1 MNMDLLDGMD
11 YQKIVYDW
19 NQTDKAY
26 PKDKTI
32 QQLFEEQVRR
42 APDNVAVVFEEQ
54 ILTYHELNTR
64 ANQLAHKIRNSY
76 KQQTGTE
83 LRSDTLIALCL
94 DRSLEMIVAILA
106 VLKAGGAYVPLDPE
120 YPDERIAYI
129 LQDTQVKLVLTNA
142 HLVNHGNLKSING
155 LDKST
160 NGSVSRRLDLPL
172 DKVVCID
179 LSNELYQSQDKL
191 NPVLIN
197 KSTDLA
203 YTIYTSGTTGQP
215 KGVMIEHK
223 ALISR
228 IYFYLN
234 TYGLSDK
241 DIILAHRSFVFDAS
255 IEELIVPFC
264 IGMRSVLIAGI
275 PKNALIEYVDLILK
289 FNITKINMSPL
300 LLSEFLDLAI
310 DKKLTSLRLLIS
322 GGESLNVNVFN
333 KVCNFLKINP
343 NCQFINAYGPTE
355 STNDSLVLFS
365 DNTSCLRP
373 NYYSIIGKVIAN
385 TQAYVLNDE
394 LQIVPIGVIS
404 ELYIAGAGLAR
415 GYLNNPELTAERFIP
430 NPFATESDIANGY
443 TRMYKTGDLVRWLPD
458 GNLEYIGRNDFQ
470 VQIRGFRIELG
481 EIEEQLLR
489 IPQIRQ
495 ACVVAKTKVE
505 TNQQYLAAYYVLNK
519 EVSHGE
525 YLADEEI
532 LDKLGLVLPDYMLP
546 SVIMELDSLPLTI
559 SGKLDRRALP
569 DVEFTNTSNYVA
581 PESELEQT
589 IAQIWCEV
597 LGLEKVGIHDDFFRC
612 GGNSILA
619 IRLVH
624 QMSQVLDLHLAVVDI
639 FKHKTI
645 QSFIK
650 HLESTTTSQQYI
662 VMSPVSL
669 EHYPLS
675 FAQGRLWF
683 IEQYEAGT
691 NAYHIP
697 MLIELAMNVNVD
709 ILKQSIQA
717 IVARH
722 EILRTIFVKNSDGN
736 YYQKVQTAE
745 LEISEYN
752 FNDNNVSINFE
763 QQLDLDVNT
772 PFELTTSYPIRV
784 NIYQVKNDCVIGN
797 NNVIV
802 KSQLQQP
809 RHLLLINVHHIASDG
824 WSMDILVKEIYAY
837 YDYFS
842 RPKTKLS
849 LPHLTI
855 QYKDFAYWQRNYLSG
870 NILQQQLNY
879 WQQQLADYEP
889 LVLPTD
895 KVRPALVDYRGKS
908 IRFSLDAECSAK
920 LRLAARA
927 QNCSLYSVL
936 LSGFYVLLSKY
947 SNQDDIVIGTPFAN
961 RHYNQIENL
970 IGFFVNTL
978 VLRAKVNPDDCMVD
992 LIHQVYHELTNAK
1005 GHQDLPFEKVV
1016 DHLNV
1021 EKDLSRNPV
1030 FQVMFGV
1037 QSFGKLDNKQ
1047 QLFKVIDINQL
1058 NYYNVA
1064 KFDLECFM
1072 DDSEPVISGFFKY
1085 AVALYEESTIERMIV
1100 HYQFV
1105 LQQLANEVSPTL
1117 EYKQP
1122 HQQRKLKDYQL
1133 LSSTDYQKIVY
1144 DWNNTDK
1151 DYPKEKTIHQ
1161 LFEEQVQRTPDNV
1174 AVVFEEQSLTYRE
1187 LNTRA
1192 NQLAHKIRNSYKQQ
1206 TGTELSPDTLI
1217 ALCLDR
1223 SLEVI
1228 VAILAV
1234 LKAGGAY
1241 VPLDPEYPD
1250 ERIAYILQ
1258 DTQAKLLLT
1267 QSQHLAKLDQI
1278 LNAEIRIEPFNCISG
1293 AAMHANAG
1301 LHDEFGNKLYKKV
1314 MLLDIATP
1322 SSYQDEVDLE
1332 LGVTSKSDNLAYV
1345 IYTSGTTG
1353 KPKGVMIEHKSVVNR
1368 IEYMIDF
1375 SQISQRDV
1383 YCFKTNYI
1391 FDVSVSDVFT
1401 HLFSGAKIIA
1411 TNGGFDLNEL
1421 AMLIKTYSISAIHL
1435 VPSQYEFIH
1444 EIIMNS
1450 PIQKIYFSGEQLS
1463 RSILNRVPSNIMLYD
1478 YYGPTELGE
1487 ITSAKTKDLLTIGKS
1502 FDNSKTYV
1510 LDRNLQIVP
1519 IGVIGEL
1526 YIAGVGLARGYLNNP
1541 ELTAERFISNPFAS
1555 KSDLANGYTRMYK
1568 TGDLVR
1574 WLPDGNLEYIGRNDF
1589 QVKIRGFRI
1598 ELGEIEEQ
1606 LLRIPQIRQACVVA
1620 KTKTETIQQYLAAYY
1635 VLNKDLSYGEDLSAE
1650 KILAKLGLVLPDY
1663 MLPSALMELDT
1674 LPLTISGKLDRRA
1687 LPDIEF
1693 MNTSNYVAPSGELEQ
1708 TIAQIWCDILGLDKV
1723 GMHDNF
1729 FKLGGNSLNSIQLV
1743 TRIRQELNLDLRVA
1757 DIFIKPTIAKLLT
1770 NAQSI
1775 IQELD
1780 NCYFIA
1786 SNKQDDN
1793 KEIIV
1798 CIPGFLEEFELTY
1811 MELVHELHKCNVNTD
1826 IYILKT
1832 NFYEYGDV
1840 VEMAFY
1846 YINQL
1851 KKLNLLDHD
1860 IILCGYSAGGV
1871 IAYFMA
1877 QQLPQVIK
1885 KLILFDTHFYAES
1898 NYYQKIKNLVRA
1910 KFGMMIYINAFRA
1923 WKYMLPKIN
1932 TPILYFRAA
1941 NDQMRDRYKL
1951 SKKIKFY
1958 YLRQM
1963 KANLEYYILMLV
1975 RRFKL
1980 PNGLRRDM
1988 NIKEIHAI
1996 NAHHYGVNGILT
2008 SKYVPEIVQI
2018 IQDDIKDI

>member
-1 MNMDLLDGMD
+1 MNNNLLDEID
-11 YQKIVYDW
+11 YNKIVYDW

-32 QQLFEEQVRR
+32 QQLFEEQVQRT
-42 APDNVAVVFEEQ
+42 PDNIALVYGDIQLSYLELNEKVNQ
-54 ILTYHELNTR
+54 LSRHIRITYQQREMHELQ
-64 ANQLAHKIRNSY
+64 ADS
-76 KQQTGTE
+76 
-83 LRSDTLIALCL
+83 LIALCL
-94 DRSLEMIVAILA
+94 DRSLEMVVAIFA
-106 VLKAGGAYVPLDPE
+106 ILKSGAAYVPIDPS
-120 YPDERIAYI
+120 YPQERINYI
-129 LQDTQVKLVLTNA
+129 LADTKARLVLTNA
-142 HLVNHGNLKSING
+142 HLVNHENLKSMNV

-160 NGSVSRRLDLPL
+160 NESVSRRLDLPL

-179 LSNELYQSQDKL
+179 LSNKLYQSQDKL

-228 IYFYLN
+228 IFFYLN

-241 DIILAHRSFVFDAS
+241 DTILAHRSFVFDAS

-322 GGESLNVNVFN
+322 GGDSLNANVFN

-385 TQAYVLNDE
+385 TQAYVLNDD
-394 LQIVPIGVIS
+394 LQIVPIGVIG

-415 GYLNNPELTAERFIP
+415 GYLNNPELTAERFIS
-430 NPFATESDIANGY
+430 NPFASKSDLANGY

-470 VQIRGFRIELG
+470 VKIRGFRIELS

-489 IPQIRQ
+489 TPQIRQ
-495 ACVVAKTKVE
+495 ACVIAKSKTE
-505 TNQQYLAAYYVLNK
+505 TSQKYLAAYYVLNK
-519 EVSHGE
+519 DLSYGE
-525 YLADEEI
+525 DLSAEKILA
-532 LDKLGLVLPDYMLP
+532 KLGLVLPDYMLP
-546 SVIMELDSLPLTI
+546 SALMELDTLPLTI

-569 DVEFTNTSNYVA
+569 DIEFMNTSNYVA
-581 PESELEQT
+581 PSGELEQT
-589 IAQIWCEV
+589 IAQIWCDV
-597 LGLEKVGIHDDFFRC
+597 LSLEKVGIHDDFFRC

-624 QMSQVLDLHLAVVDI
+624 QMSQVLDLHIAVVDI

-736 YYQKVQTAE
+736 YYQQVQTAK
-745 LEISEYN
+745 LKINEYIIDEDKFPSL
-752 FNDNNVSINFE
+752 FNK
-763 QQLDLDVNT
+763 QLDLDVNT
-772 PFELTTSYPIRV
+772 PFELTTSYPILV
-784 NIYQVKNDCVIGN
+784 SVYQIISNSFVDTN
-797 NNVIV
+797 NAIIRNP
-802 KSQLQQP
+802 SQP
-809 RHLLLINVHHIASDG
+809 RRMLLINVHHIASDG

-842 RPKTKLS
+842 NSKTKLS

-895 KVRPALVDYRGKS
+895 KVRPALVDYSGKS

-978 VLRAKVNPDDCMVD
+978 VLRAKVNPDDSITD
-992 LIHQVYHELTNAK
+992 LIQQVHHELIHAQ
-1005 GHQDLPFEKVV
+1005 GHQDLPFEKLV

-1021 EKDLSRNPV
+1021 EKDLSRNPI

-1037 QSFGKLDNKQ
+1037 QYFGKLDAQQ
-1047 QLFKVIDINQL
+1047 QLFKVADIQDL
-1058 NYYNVA
+1058 NYNVA

-1072 DDSEPVISGFFKY
+1072 DDSESIISGFFKY
-1085 AVALYEESTIERMIV
+1085 ATALYEESTIERMIA
-1100 HYQFV
+1100 HYQLV
-1105 LQQLANEVSPTL
+1105 LQQLADEVSQTFDCEQHSP
-1117 EYKQP
+1117 
-1122 HQQRKLKDYQL
+1122 QRKLKDYQL
-1133 LSSTDYQKIVY
+1133 LSQAEYQQIVY
-1144 DWNNTDK
+1144 DWNQTDK
-1151 DYPKEKTIHQ
+1151 AYPEDKTIQQ
-1161 LFEEQVQRTPDNV
+1161 LFEEQVLRTPDNI
-1174 AVVFEEQSLTYRE
+1174 AVVFEEQSLTYYE
-1187 LNTRA
+1187 LNCRA
-1192 NQLAHKIRNSYKQQ
+1192 NQLAHKIRNSYRQQ
-1206 TGTELSPDTLI
+1206 TSIELRPDTLI

-1223 SLEVI
+1223 SLEMI

-1250 ERIAYILQ
+1250 ERIIYILQ
-1258 DTQAKLLLT
+1258 DTQTKLVLT
-1267 QSQHLAKLDQI
+1267 QTQYIEKLASIQSTHCVTYSSAKPGQ
-1278 LNAEIRIEPFNCISG
+1278 
-1293 AAMHANAG
+1293 G
-1301 LHDEFGNKLYKKV
+1301 LEQQDTMCNF
-1314 MLLDIATP
+1314 LDIANYAAYQP
-1322 SSYQDEVDLE
+1322 QDIINLAPMSS
-1332 LGVTSKSDNLAYV
+1332 SANLAYV

-1353 KPKGVMIEHKSVVNR
+1353 RPKGVMLEHKSVVNR

-1375 SQISQRDV
+1375 SQISQRDI
-1383 YCFKTNYI
+1383 YCFKTNYV
-1391 FDVSVSDVFT
+1391 FDVSVSDIFT
-1401 HLFSGAKIIA
+1401 HLFSGAKIVTPKI
-1411 TNGGFDLNEL
+1411 GFDLDEL
-1421 AMLIKTYSISAIHL
+1421 AMLIQKYSINSLHL
-1435 VPSQYEFIH
+1435 VPSQYEFMHDVIA
-1444 EIIMNS
+1444 NS
-1450 PIQKIYFSGEQLS
+1450 SIQKIYVSGEQLS
-1463 RSILNRVPSNIMLYD
+1463 RAIVNRLSSDVTLYD

-1487 ITSAKTKDLLTIGKS
+1487 ITSAKAKDLLTIGKS
-1502 FDNSKTYV
+1502 FNNSKAYV
-1510 LDRNLQIVP
+1510 LDRDFQIVP

-1526 YIAGVGLARGYLNNP
+1526 YIAGAGLARGYLNNP
-1541 ELTAERFISNPFAS
+1541 ELTAGRFISNPFATE
-1555 KSDLANGYTRMYK
+1555 SDIANGYTRMYK

-1606 LLRIPQIRQACVVA
+1606 LLRIPQVRQACVIA
-1620 KTKTETIQQYLAAYY
+1620 KIKTDTNQQYLTAYY
-1635 VLNKDLSYGEDLSAE
+1635 VLASELNGGDGLSADQ
-1650 KILAKLGLVLPDY
+1650 ILAQLSLVLPDY
-1663 MLPSALMELDT
+1663 MLPSAIMKLDA
-1674 LPLTISGKLDRRA
+1674 LPLTISGKLNRRA
-1687 LPDIEF
+1687 LPDVKF
-1693 MNTSNYVAPSGELEQ
+1693 TNKSNYVAPSGELEQ
-1708 TIAQIWCDILGLDKV
+1708 TIAQIWCETLNLDQV

-1951 SKKIKFY
+1951 SKRIKFY

-1980 PNGLRRDM
+1980 PNGLRIDM
-1988 NIKEIHAI
+1988 NIKKIHAI
-1996 NAHHYGVNGILT
+1996 NAHHYGLDGILT
-2008 SKYVPEIVQI
+2008 AKYVPEIVQI
-2018 IQDDIKDI
+2018 IQDDINKI

>member
-1 MNMDLLDGMD
+1 MNIDLLDKID
-11 YQKIVYDW
+11 YNKIVYDW

-32 QQLFEEQVRR
+32 QQLFEEQVQRT
-42 APDNVAVVFEEQ
+42 PDNIAVVFEEQ
-54 ILTYHELNTR
+54 SLTYQELNIR

-76 KQQTGTE
+76 KQQTDTE
-83 LRSDTLIALCL
+83 LHPDTLIALCL

-129 LQDTQVKLVLTNA
+129 LQDTQAKLLLTQSR
-142 HLVNHGNLKSING
+142 HLA
-155 LDKST
+155 
-160 NGSVSRRLDLPL
+160 
-172 DKVVCID
+172 
-179 LSNELYQSQDKL
+179 KL
-191 NPVLIN
+191 NQMLNAEAIESFNCIN
-197 KSTDLA
+197 SIVMTVNAEIHDESGNNTLHNEASSKVMLLDITNYSSYQDEGDLELGVTSKSDNLA
-203 YTIYTSGTTGQP
+203 YVMYTSGTTGMP
-215 KGVMIEHK
+215 KGVMIEHRSVCN
-223 ALISR
+223 LLDSLMPV
-228 IYFYLN
+228 YD
-234 TYGLSDK
+234 LSSDDK
-241 DIILAHRSFVFDAS
+241 VAEFTSYVFDVSVSEIFITLIQGAILHVLANETRKNS
-255 IEELIVPFC
+255 ELMSNYLKQNGITYCYVPP
-264 IGMRSVLIAGI
+264 VLLAQL
-275 PKNALIEYVDLILK
+275 AQ
-289 FNITKINMSPL
+289 INYPL
-300 LLSEFLDLAI
+300 LKSVIYAGEPCN
-310 DKKLTSLRLLIS
+310 KLVAKYWSSCLQLHNI
-322 GGESLNVNVFN
+322 
-333 KVCNFLKINP
+333 
-343 NCQFINAYGPTE
+343 YGPTE
-355 STNDSLVLFS
+355 VTIYATHKQVINSEVEQIGRPLP
-365 DNTSCLRP
+365 NT
-373 NYYSIIGKVIAN
+373 KV
-385 TQAYVLNDE
+385 YVLDAD

-895 KVRPALVDYRGKS
+895 KVRPALVDYSGKS

-978 VLRAKVNPDDCMVD
+978 VLRAKVNPDDSITD
-992 LIHQVYHELTNAK
+992 LIQQVHHELIYAQ
-1005 GHQDLPFEKVV
+1005 GHQDLPFEKLV

-1021 EKDLSRNPV
+1021 EKDLSRNPI
-1030 FQVMFGV
+1030 FQVTFGV
-1037 QSFGKLDNKQ
+1037 QYFGKLDAQQ
-1047 QLFKVIDINQL
+1047 QLFKVADIQDL
-1058 NYYNVA
+1058 NYNVA

-1072 DDSEPVISGFFKY
+1072 DDSESIISGFFKY
-1085 AVALYEESTIERMIV
+1085 ATALYEESTIERMIA
-1100 HYQFV
+1100 HYQLV
-1105 LQQLANEVSPTL
+1105 LQQLADEVSQTFDH
-1117 EYKQP
+1117 KQ
-1122 HQQRKLKDYQL
+1122 HSQQRKLKDYQL
-1133 LSSTDYQKIVY
+1133 LNQAEYQQIVY
-1144 DWNNTDK
+1144 DWNQTDK
-1151 DYPKEKTIHQ
+1151 SYPEDKTIHQ
-1161 LFEEQVQRTPDNV
+1161 LFEEQVLRTPDNI
-1174 AVVFEEQSLTYRE
+1174 AVVFEEQSLTYYE
-1187 LNTRA
+1187 LNCRA
-1192 NQLAHKIRNSYKQQ
+1192 NQLAHKIRNSYRQQ
-1206 TGTELSPDTLI
+1206 TSTELRPDTLI

-1223 SLEVI
+1223 SLEMI

-1250 ERIAYILQ
+1250 ERIIYILQ
-1258 DTQAKLLLT
+1258 DTQTKLVLT
-1267 QSQHLAKLDQI
+1267 QTQYIDKLNQI
-1278 LNAEIRIEPFNCISG
+1278 INPVIYADTSVIPAEAGINALNEDNDTLQNVA
-1293 AAMHANAG
+1293 
-1301 LHDEFGNKLYKKV
+1301 
-1314 MLLDIATP
+1314 LLDIADYAN
-1322 SSYQDEVDLE
+1322 YQNELNTTLE
-1332 LGVTSKSDNLAYV
+1332 INTKSNNLAYV

-1353 KPKGVMIEHKSVVNR
+1353 RPKGVMIEHNGVVNV
-1368 IEYMIDF
+1368 ITFILKKYEIQSLEKILLFANYVFDASVEQIFLAILSSNELVVVDYELIQNPAKLQELISFYGISHLHTTPSYLELLEF
-1375 SQISQRDV
+1375 SNTTSLKR
-1383 YCFKTNYI
+1383 
-1391 FDVSVSDVFT
+1391 
-1401 HLFSGAKIIA
+1401 IIA
-1411 TNGGFDLNEL
+1411 GGD
-1421 AMLIKTYSISAIHL
+1421 YVS
-1435 VPSQYEFIH
+1435 
-1444 EIIMNS
+1444 
-1450 PIQKIYFSGEQLS
+1450 EQLYNKLLES
-1463 RSILNRVPSNIMLYD
+1463 NRTLINE
-1478 YYGPTELGE
+1478 YGPTETT
-1487 ITSAKTKDLLTIGKS
+1487 ITATVSINNFSIGNQL
-1502 FDNSKTYV
+1502 DNTRVYV
-1510 LDRNLQIVP
+1510 LDQTHTPVP

-1526 YIAGVGLARGYLNNP
+1526 YIAGAGLARGYLNNP
-1541 ELTAERFISNPFAS
+1541 ELTAGRFIFNPFATE
-1555 KSDLANGYTRMYK
+1555 SDLANGYTRMYK

-1606 LLRIPQIRQACVVA
+1606 LLRIPQIRQACVIA
-1620 KTKTETIQQYLAAYY
+1620 KTKTETNQQYLVAYY
-1635 VLNKDLSYGEDLSAE
+1635 VLAPELNSGDCLSADQ
-1650 KILAKLGLVLPDY
+1650 ILVQLSLVLPDY
-1663 MLPSALMELDT
+1663 MLPSVLMELAL
-1674 LPLTISGKLDRRA
+1674 LPLTINGKLDRRA

-1693 MNTSNYVAPSGELEQ
+1693 TNTSNYVAPESELEQ
-1708 TIAQIWCDILGLDKV
+1708 MIAQIWCEVLGLEKV
-1723 GMHDNF
+1723 GIHDDF
-1729 FKLGGNSLNSIQLV
+1729 FKLGGHSLNSIQLV
-1743 TRIRQELNLDLRVA
+1743 MRIRQELNLDLRVA

-1770 NAQSI
+1770 NSRSL

-1780 NCYFIA
+1780 NCYYID
-1786 SNKQDDN
+1786 SNRMNQDN
-1793 KEIIV
+1793 V
-1798 CIPGFLEEFELTY
+1798 VMVFIPGFDNEFELTY
-1811 MELVHELHKCNVNTD
+1811 INLVHELHKCRGNMSF
-1826 IYILKT
+1826 YLLKA
-1832 NFYEYGDV
+1832 NGEELGDV
-1840 VEMAFY
+1840 IMQADH

-1851 KKLNLLDHD
+1851 ETLNLFGRRL
-1860 IILCGYSAGGV
+1860 ILCGFSSGGV

-1877 QQLPQVIK
+1877 KQLSKTVK
-1885 KLILFDTHFYAES
+1885 KLILFDSYFYKMS
-1898 NYYQKIKNLVRA
+1898 YYDKFKNIVRSSLN
-1910 KFGMMIYINAFRA
+1910 MSIYAIPN
-1923 WKYMLPKIN
+1923 WKDDLPIIN
-1932 TPILYFRAA
+1932 TPILYFRSA
-1941 NDQMRDRYKL
+1941 NERAKL
-1951 SKKIKFY
+1951 LTEVKY
-1958 YLRQM
+1958 YHLRQL
-1963 KANLEYYILMLV
+1963 KSNLEYYIDKYIIHAYRL
-1975 RRFKL
+1975 FYKL
-1980 PNGLRRDM
+1980 PNGLTKQM
-1988 NIKEIHAI
+1988 KIKKIHAI
-1996 NAHHYGVNGILT
+1996 NAYHYGSDGILT
-2008 SKYVPEIVQI
+2008 AKYVPKIVQL